1 MIPLVNLD
9 NTCCFT
15 GHRPNKLPWAFD
27 EKDERC
33 VALKTK
39 MHDIIESV
47 ILSGIR
53 HFICGMA
60 QGCDMYFC
68 EQVIALR
75 EKYTHISIE
84 AAIPC
89 ETQSM
94 RWSECMRN
102 RYISLIEQCD
112 YETLLQT
119 AYTPDCMVK
128 RNKYMVN
135 HSSVLIAVFD
145 GTFGGTMQTV
155 NYAMKQKREI
165 IQIKPC

>member
-1 MIPLVNLD
+1 MIPLINPD

-15 GHRPNKLPWAFD
+15 GHRPNKLPWAFN
-27 EKDERC
+27 EEDERC
-33 VALKTK
+33 IALKRRIY
-39 MHDIIESV
+39 DIIEAV
-47 ILSGIR
+47 TLSGIR

-68 EQVIALR
+68 EQVIELR
-75 EKYTHISIE
+75 KKYTHITIE

-94 RWSECMRN
+94 RWSEWMRN
-102 RYISLIEQCD
+102 RYAFLIQQCD
-112 YETLLQT
+112 YETMLQT
-119 AYTPDCMVK
+119 AYTPDCMIK

-135 HSSVLIAVFD
+135 NSSVLIAVFD

-155 NYAMKQKREI
+155 NYAMKKKREI
-165 IQIKPC
+165 IQIRPY

>member
-47 ILSGIR
+47 ILSGMR

-60 QGCDMYFC
+60 QGCDMYYC
-68 EQVIALR
+68 HAGGSSLSAAGHPASLTKKR
-75 EKYTHISIE
+75 RSRKSRATWRE
-84 AAIPC
+84 AAL
-89 ETQSM
+89 M
-94 RWSECMRN
+94 G
-102 RYISLIEQCD
+102 
-112 YETLLQT
+112 
-119 AYTPDCMVK
+119 
-128 RNKYMVN
+128 
-135 HSSVLIAVFD
+135 SS
-145 GTFGGTMQTV
+145 
-155 NYAMKQKREI
+155 
-165 IQIKPC
+165 